1 MALGLCGSLVVLG
14 SGGSRIAGFSL
25 GESGEPFIFDCPKET
40 PSQAGPSDE
49 ERNGVVAFAFSPS
62 GTYVAVSMDNKQ
74 LLLFRTRPWECLSV
88 RTALRRSTSL
98 AITGAEDRILLA
110 DKSGDVYSFSI
121 SHPNSP
127 GQLQLGHLS
136 MLLAVA
142 VSPDDRY
149 IITADRDEK
158 IRVSSLEH
166 PYIIE
171 AYCLGHH
178 EFVSQLS
185 IPPNHPQLLVSGSGD
200 GTIRLWEYEKGSELH
215 CLDLSELQPSRCE
228 KNRCAVMRLAYCRG
242 RDLFAVLCDS
252 PSSVYV
258 LELDVEAERLLHQQT
273 IMVKQRAWDVTFD
286 DCGGLWLLD
295 GDRAVLYQQHEGR
308 WQEIPDH
315 PDQTKIN
322 EVIHSNWPVFEGLPS
337 VISCRNLYKMNID
350 NMAEYRMKKE
360 QRIDQRQKKRTSE
373 FAAESRDSK
382 RPRMGAVKM

>member
-1 MALGLCGSLVVLG
+1 
-14 SGGSRIAGFSL
+14 
-25 GESGEPFIFDCPKET
+25 
-40 PSQAGPSDE
+40 
-49 ERNGVVAFAFSPS
+49 
-62 GTYVAVSMDNKQ
+62 MDNKQ